1 MFLVSLCLHPAP
13 ECDSN
18 NDVSIRPFAR
28 SGVQSS
34 VPEMVSGNG
43 FLFFCFFE
51 ASHSIITTNIICAIP
66 LQRHSCNP
74 VLLFD
79 AEVEKYCPDNM
90 MQIKVCLFTVLLK
103 SQKYRIIILYI
114 VFR

>member
-1 MFLVSLCLHPAP
+1 MC
-13 ECDSN
+13 
-18 NDVSIRPFAR
+18 IIPF
-28 SGVQSS
+28 
-34 VPEMVSGNG
+34 
-43 FLFFCFFE
+43 
-51 ASHSIITTNIICAIP
+51 
-66 LQRHSCNP
+66 QRHSCNP

-103 SQKYRIIILYI
+103 SQKYRVIILYI